1 MPDTRCRMPG
11 HNCTDVSTEFIWHPG
26 ANIGHQMK
34 YIFSLHL
41 IFSMVKYEFLP

>member
-1 MPDTRCRMPG
+1 MPE
-11 HNCTDVSTEFIWHPG
+11 HEYIEVSPEFIWHPG
-26 ANIGHQMK
+26 SSIGHQMM